1 MVLTMKNIY
10 LLALVMNFQLIQGEN
25 TKVVKIPEA
34 RLKMLDGEYAQ
45 LSDFNNDGPVII
57 NFWTTW

>member
-1 MVLTMKNIY
+1 MKNII
-10 LLALVMNFQLIQGEN
+10 LLALVLNFQHINGEN
-25 TKVVKIPEA
+25 TDVVKIPEA

-45 LSDFNNDGPVII
+45 LSDFNTDGPVII

>member
-1 MVLTMKNIY
+1 MKNIY
-10 LLALVMNFQLIQGEN
+10 LLALVMNFQFIQGEN
-25 TKVVKIPEA
+25 TKVVKIPDA
-34 RLKMLDGEYAQ
+34 RLKMLDGEYAK

>member
-1 MVLTMKNIY
+1 
-10 LLALVMNFQLIQGEN
+10 MNFQLIQGEN

>member
-1 MVLTMKNIY
+1 MRSTIY
-10 LLALVMNFQLIQGEN
+10 LLALVMSFQLLQGKDTVIEKLPN
-25 TKVVKIPEA
+25 A

-45 LSDFNNDGPVII
+45 LSDFNNNGLTFI